1 MNKTLGIILGLIIA
15 VSFIASGHVFAER
28 KDKAT
33 FIIGMDAPM
42 TGDVGFV
49 GVGMKN
55 AMLLAKERLGDT
67 KYNYELIF
75 EDDRLDAKASA
86 SAAQKLINVD
96 KADAIV
102 TIGVGGPIVNP
113 LATKHNIIHFAIEL
127 DPAVAKGENNFIHF
141 TPANILVGR
150 LVKEMRNKGIKKV
163 AVFRQTNLVAWNTY
177 MDFLREELKKTD
189 IKIVSDQSHDQEEK
203 NYHTMIAK
211 VKNAEPDIIV
221 LFDQVP
227 AIEIIVKQLRE
238 AGVTT
243 PLTGINSLEQTP
255 HLDLFEG
262 QWYVTPTEAS
272 GIFSDGYKSKYNENP
287 PVCSPNAYDIVN
299 LLVTAVEKA
308 GKSSSEKPSIKSVA
322 GELMKIKNY
331 KGALGNNMYFD
342 KEGIVQ
348 SDAIVKVIKDGKPVK
363 ISD

>member
-1 MNKTLGIILGLIIA
+1 MSKVFKIVLSL
-15 VSFIASGHVFAER
+15 FIAIFFIAGGQVCAESG
-28 KDKAT
+28 KKTT

-49 GVGMKN
+49 GEGMKN
-55 AMLLAKERLGDT
+55 AMLLAKEKLGET
-67 KYNYELIF
+67 KYNYEFVF
-75 EDDRLDAKASA
+75 EDDKLDAKMSA
-86 SAAQKLINVD
+86 TAAQKLINVD
-96 KADAIV
+96 KVDAIV

-113 LATKHNIIHFAIEL
+113 LATKYNIIHFAIEL
-127 DPAVAKGENNFIHF
+127 DPTVAKGDNNFIHF
-141 TPANILVGR
+141 TPTNILVGR
-150 LVKEMRNKGIKKV
+150 LVKEMQSKGIKKV

-177 MDFLREELKKTD
+177 MEFLRNAIKNTD

-203 NYHTMIAK
+203 NYQTMIAK
-211 VKNAEPDIIV
+211 VKQSDPDIIV

-227 AIEIIVKQLRE
+227 AIEIITKQLKE
-238 AGVTT
+238 AGVNT

-255 HLDLFEG
+255 HLELFEG
-262 QWYVTPTEAS
+262 QWYITPLEPSSDFS
-272 GIFSDGYKSKYNENP
+272 GSYQAKYNTAP

-299 LLVTAVEKA
+299 LLVTAVENA
-308 GKSSSEKPSIKSVA
+308 GKSSSEKPSIKAVTT
-322 GELMKIKNY
+322 ELMKIKNF

-363 ISD
+363 VSN